1 VFLVATWRSFVAT
14 WRFSSRPGVSSSRTG
29 VSKEEWV
36 SPSKSV
42 APGRLLTQ
50 VAGERQTGA
59 LVVGGHPGGTV
70 YLIEGRVTYAESASA
85 PGVGE
90 LLTASGRLA
99 GRTWRAALDAGTS
112 RAQVGE
118 LLVTQGHLTQGEL
131 ELCVLG
137 AIYDA
142 GYFALSPAAAPV
154 EFLDGAV
161 HWLGPV
167 VRVDAAA
174 VNRESRRRSRLLN
187 EIFPDSRVDVAPV
200 IPVPRAPVERV
211 TLTAPQWELLVS
223 ADGQRTPA
231 DLAQLLGRAG
241 YATIQELRRLAALGL
256 IEPPAGRE
264 HKTETPDFVR
274 LPRAHGTSAAVHRPV
289 VKLDEGPLVPVVSV
303 AARSSSASRPGGSA
317 APTSGSSRPDGSS
330 NGFSG
335 AGAAPNGRATDVV
348 GARPSSGVATTGV
361 ATTGIAATGAAT
373 TGMAATGAAATDAA
387 TSGVTTNGHA
397 AGLATA
403 GPAAGLVTAGPITGG
418 ELPPAPDNG
427 NTNGSMYRPPRLARR
442 KPGAKLP
449 KDLPDAGPP
458 IHPGTDEVLLKRI
471 RTALRALR

>member
-1 VFLVATWRSFVAT
+1 M
-14 WRFSSRPGVSSSRTG
+14 
-29 VSKEEWV
+29 
-36 SPSKSV
+36 SPSKTA

-59 LVVGGHPGGTV
+59 LVVDGHPGGTV
-70 YLIEGRVTYAESASA
+70 YLIEGKVTHADSPAA

-99 GRTWRAALDAGTS
+99 GRTWQAALDAGT
-112 RAQVGE
+112 AQARVGE

-131 ELCVLG
+131 ELCALG

-142 GYFALSPAAAPV
+142 AYFALAPAAAPV
-154 EFLDGAV
+154 DFLDGAT

-174 VNRESRRRSRLLN
+174 VNREARRRGRMLD
-187 EIFPDSRVDVAPV
+187 EIFPDARIDAAPV
-200 IPVPRAPVERV
+200 IPVPRPPTERV
-211 TLTAPQWELLVS
+211 TLTAAQWELLVS

-256 IEPPAGRE
+256 IELPEVRD
-264 HKTETPDFVR
+264 HDNDTPIFVR
-274 LPRAHGTSAAVHRPV
+274 LPRARGTATDVHRPV
-289 VKLDEGPLVPVVSV
+289 VKLDDGPLVPVV
-303 AARSSSASRPGGSA
+303 G
-317 APTSGSSRPDGSS
+317 
-330 NGFSG
+330 
-335 AGAAPNGRATDVV
+335 
-348 GARPSSGVATTGV
+348 ATTR
-361 ATTGIAATGAAT
+361 
-373 TGMAATGAAATDAA
+373 
-387 TSGVTTNGHA
+387 NGP
-397 AGLATA
+397 GPVDP
-403 GPAAGLVTAGPITGG
+403 PAAGADTDGANANGTA
-418 ELPPAPDNG
+418 
-427 NTNGSMYRPPRLARR
+427 YRPPRLTRR

-449 KDLPDAGPP
+449 KDLPPEGPP